1 MLYLRQARPYRKKH
15 TIRAVLLVSAIF
27 LAGAMFMAFY
37 RYPAALETTA
47 AARENSKAPVVLDDI
62 PIALPDSIQK
72 GMPRGLSL
80 VKVMPA
86 EAELWAGKMLLID
99 EGHPVP
105 GKAAPPNTLSIAAEG
120 EGLIAV
126 RTPRPNTDLEVI
138 KALKKMFYMARSQKV
153 NSWLV
158 WEGSRSYGQQ
168 LELQLERLK
177 QHAQTMALTE
187 AAKLTAMEVPAP
199 GYSEHQLPYVVDL
212 RLADGWN
219 AAPEDAPL
227 NASADGKLLLDSAW
241 QYGFIHRYGTKTA
254 PPYEDE
260 AYHFRYVGVAHST
273 IMHALHVDFPRY
285 LAFLREEGTIT
296 YYEEGV
302 PRYTVLCKRVDDGLS
317 FSIPEGCL
325 WEASMDNTGYA
336 VMAVTFPETEE

>member
-1 MLYLRQARPYRKKH
+1 MR
-15 TIRAVLLVSAIF
+15 
-27 LAGAMFMAFY
+27 
-37 RYPAALETTA
+37 
-47 AARENSKAPVVLDDI
+47 
-62 PIALPDSIQK
+62 
-72 GMPRGLSL
+72 
-80 VKVMPA
+80 
-86 EAELWAGKMLLID
+86 
-99 EGHPVP
+99 
-105 GKAAPPNTLSIAAEG
+105 
-120 EGLIAV
+120 
-126 RTPRPNTDLEVI
+126 
-138 KALKKMFYMARSQKV
+138 
-153 NSWLV
+153 
-158 WEGSRSYGQQ
+158 
-168 LELQLERLK
+168 
-177 QHAQTMALTE
+177 
-187 AAKLTAMEVPAP
+187 
-199 GYSEHQLPYVVDL
+199 
-212 RLADGWN
+212 
-219 AAPEDAPL
+219 L

-302 PRYTVLCKRVDDGLS
+302 PRYTVLCMRVDDGLS